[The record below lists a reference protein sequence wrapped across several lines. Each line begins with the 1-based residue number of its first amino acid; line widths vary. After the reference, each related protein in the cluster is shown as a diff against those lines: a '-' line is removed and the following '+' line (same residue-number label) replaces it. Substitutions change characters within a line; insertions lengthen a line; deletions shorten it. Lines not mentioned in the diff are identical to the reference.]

1 MGVCELGLLAQLE
14 DTANTGVRGISNAGA
29 DEVMLVLGEGD
40 GGGAGA
46 GQSAA
51 ELQGRG
57 GLLLQG
63 PALC

>member
-1 MGVCELGLLAQLE
+1 
-14 DTANTGVRGISNAGA
+14 
-29 DEVMLVLGEGD
+29 MLVLGEGD

-46 GQSAA
+46 AQSAA

-63 PALC
+63 PALS

>member
-1 MGVCELGLLAQLE
+1 
-14 DTANTGVRGISNAGA
+14 
-29 DEVMLVLGEGD
+29 MLVLGEGD

-51 ELQGRG
+51 ELPGRG

>member
-1 MGVCELGLLAQLE
+1 
-14 DTANTGVRGISNAGA
+14 
-29 DEVMLVLGEGD
+29 MLVLGEGD

-57 GLLLQG
+57 GLLLPG
-63 PALC
+63 PAVRGGEPLSNTN